1 MRVRESTLE
10 YSKVRFHESGPA
22 AVRRWDGPPSGG
34 TMTALSL
41 TLGGARSATRRY
53 ARGKHQRSG
62 HAKRGRT
69 ALRLILINSCCRR
82 LGIRR
87 LGGSGGEGR
96 KPSHPG
102 GSLEETTSQ
111 NRPTRDFVR
120 FSSFVF
126 ERVQESSREFKRVQ
140 ESSREFERVRE
151 SSRELCES
159 V

>member
-1 MRVRESTLE
+1 
-10 YSKVRFHESGPA
+10 
-22 AVRRWDGPPSGG
+22 
-34 TMTALSL
+34 MTATLL

-87 LGGSGGEGR
+87 LGVFYCCATEVESGGEGR

-126 ERVQESSREFKRVQ
+126 ERVR
-140 ESSREFERVRE
+140 ESSREFEFERILCEVMKVRE
-151 SSRELCES
+151 SSRKFETVRENCARS
-159 V
+159 